1 VVVVSDGWGFSKTPC
16 LRLRVREI
24 NMEHYEGNETQRT
37 LARLLFSNSI
47 VLQRLHVIFAGKCF
61 AVPTLLKEEL
71 ESWAKDGAERIFM

>member
-1 VVVVSDGWGFSKTPC
+1 MYVFFCVIFLYDELGHRDIFILGPP
-16 LRLRVREI
+16 L
-24 NMEHYEGNETQRT
+24 NETQRT

-61 AVPTLLKEEL
+61 AVPTLLKEEI